1 MSISGK
7 VRPDIESVLSSV
19 LFNVITLNVFPPN
32 LNVFLTMMFSYMF
45 GSTHQFIYLFIL
57 GLISLSCWDLNMAL
71 NVALSHLDP
80 STSSTLLQRTS
91 LQERSLLLIP
101 LLPILC
107 SPFFLLIIWYLLPA
121 LLPHQG
127 AVWSV
132 VCISHLTGLML
143 KESILSLT

>member
-1 MSISGK
+1 MDMSISGK

-80 STSSTLLQRTS
+80 STSSTLQTA
-91 LQERSLLLIP
+91 P
-101 LLPILC
+101 
-107 SPFFLLIIWYLLPA
+107 
-121 LLPHQG
+121 
-127 AVWSV
+127 
-132 VCISHLTGLML
+132 
-143 KESILSLT
+143 